1 MTPAPY
7 RGLSVYY
14 FGSGSTGSMQRRENG
29 VAVPRAP
36 RGVFPPTGSMAPY
49 LPISVRVGL
58 G

>member
-7 RGLSVYY
+7 RGLPVYY

-36 RGVFPPTGSMAPY
+36 RGGFPPTGSMTLY
-49 LPISVRVGL
+49 SPISVRVGS

>member
-1 MTPAPY
+1 MTPAPC

-29 VAVPRAP
+29 VTGATRRFPDDRINDTVFADLRA
-36 RGVFPPTGSMAPY
+36 G
-49 LPISVRVGL
+49 RVGS